1 MRRPLSIGMEKTT
14 RKQTRMVVYAIMA
27 LALCLGLGW
36 LGLLAAEQAPNALE
50 YSEDLSATAQNVLV
64 PGNAGDPVSSLKIY
78 AVNVFHRT
86 PFEKTFIGGGTYLGN
101 GMVLTAFHVAGSWR
115 PFQKPRVLIAGQ
127 DLPATIIKNG
137 SLETVDL
144 ALLSVDKSRLPI
156 SLRLRRNPICQ
167 GALKVGTSVF
177 IVTPKSVKRSTV
189 ISPMAIVP
197 RFRKRFGSLISEP
210 AGSGSGVFDANR
222 KCLLGIISR
231 KVEKYG
237 YEMRHGR
244 LVFGS
249 TGFAG
254 YFVSAKKIRGFI
266 PQKYRSSIG
275 R

>member
-1 MRRPLSIGMEKTT
+1 MEKTP

-36 LGLLAAEQAPNALE
+36 LGLFAAEQAPNELE
-50 YSEDLSATAQNVLV
+50 YREDLSATAQSVLA
-64 PGNAGDPVSSLKIY
+64 PGSASDPVSSLKIY

-86 PFEKTFIGGGTYLGN
+86 PFEKTFIGDGTYLGN
-101 GMVLTAFHVAGSWR
+101 GMVLTASHVAGSWR
-115 PFQKPRVLIAGQ
+115 PFQRPRVLIAGQ
-127 DLPATIIKNG
+127 DLPATVIKNG

-167 GALKVGTSVF
+167 DALKVGTSVF
-177 IVTPKSVKRSTV
+177 IVTPKTVKRSTI

-197 RFRKRFGSLISEP
+197 QYRKRFGSLLSEP

-231 KVEKYG
+231 KLEKYG
-237 YEMRHGR
+237 YEMRHGH

-254 YFVSAKKIRGFI
+254 YFVSAKKIRAFI
-266 PQKYRSSIG
+266 PREYRY
-275 R
+275 